1 MRVLIKEEQ
10 LINLIENINEI
21 NLGRLMRNLGKPS
34 LKDGVSVLN
43 KLSKIKKFVSSN
55 NLNSLN
61 KFGPESL
68 KNIENILSK
77 VGDSKVIKSVKG
89 GEYPISQIQYVL
101 DSVASGSKKIDDVK
115 KFLPEKLADGTPFR
129 EVFVQNL
136 SNKMPVQNVV
146 KEIPDYIQN
155 IGKLSDSLSSKIGS
169 QSSKKIEDL
178 LLYSINKSSSQNGK
192 FIQTLDGQ
200 LIPTNSVTSI
210 IDGLSKGVLNP
221 DEVLKHLPEKLVDGT
236 SFRARVVN
244 ILPSNKQVKQIKQ
257 VLFDDIVNN
266 FTFKNCRQGYC
277 PGLSN
282 YLNQMVSKIPNTKFN
297 PSNVK
302 VTQQSVQ
309 NIIGRDGLPA
319 KRNIVELQ
327 LENNQKI
334 IMYSSSGSNVG
345 TTGKKAGEWFVIP
358 GWGDD
363 GMYLKTQESVDLTK
377 GGNQY
382 MTDMAKFLEL
392 NGVSALG

>member
-1 MRVLIKEEQ
+1 M
-10 LINLIENINEI
+10 
-21 NLGRLMRNLGKPS
+21 
-34 LKDGVSVLN
+34 
-43 KLSKIKKFVSSN
+43 
-55 NLNSLN
+55 
-61 KFGPESL
+61 
-68 KNIENILSK
+68 
-77 VGDSKVIKSVKG
+77 
-89 GEYPISQIQYVL
+89 
-101 DSVASGSKKIDDVK
+101 
-115 KFLPEKLADGTPFR
+115 
-129 EVFVQNL
+129 
-136 SNKMPVQNVV
+136 
-146 KEIPDYIQN
+146 
-155 IGKLSDSLSSKIGS
+155 
-169 QSSKKIEDL
+169 
-178 LLYSINKSSSQNGK
+178 
-192 FIQTLDGQ
+192 DGQ

-334 IMYSSSGSNVG
+334 IMYSSSGSNVA

-363 GMYLKTQESVDLTK
+363 GMYLKTQESIDLTK